1 MNELKKIVYKIRE
14 GGRRVSQCLFY
25 PWRKLQ
31 YRHITFSSVIHP
43 TNSITPEYIECGE
56 RVYIGFNARIQ
67 GIKRYNEIEFSP
79 IIKLEDGVSIQQNIH
94 LTCANSIVIGKN
106 TAIAA
111 NVTITDIHHP
121 YENIDIPIEQQNIE
135 VGSVHIGED
144 CKIYNN
150 AVILPN
156 VTIGKHVTVG
166 ANSVVTKDIPNYC
179 VAVGIPAKIIK
190 RYDFTTQSWRKTNP
204 QGEFIN

>member
-1 MNELKKIVYKIRE
+1 MNTPQKIIYNMEIKKIFQYL
-14 GGRRVSQCLFY
+14 SY

-31 YRHITFSSVIHP
+31 YRHITFSSIIHP
-43 TNSITPEYIECGE
+43 TNSITPEYVECGE
-56 RVYIGFNARIQ
+56 QVYIGFNARIQ
-67 GIKRYNEIEFSP
+67 GIKQYNKIKFSP
-79 IIKLEDGVSIQQNIH
+79 KIVLENGVSIQQNIH
-94 LTCANSIVIGKN
+94 LTCANSVTIGKN

-121 YENIDIPIEQQNIE
+121 YKDIDTPIEKQDIE
-135 VGSVHIGED
+135 VGFVHIGED

-166 ANSVVTKDIPNYC
+166 ANSVVNQDIPDYC

-204 QGEFIN
+204 RGEFID